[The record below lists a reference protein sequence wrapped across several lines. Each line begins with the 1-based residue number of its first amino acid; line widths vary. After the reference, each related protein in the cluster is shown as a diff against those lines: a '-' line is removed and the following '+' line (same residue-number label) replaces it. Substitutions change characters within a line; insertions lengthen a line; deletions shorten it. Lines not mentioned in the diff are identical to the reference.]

1 LYKYCINDPIHVY
14 GAAVGE
20 IKIFHSRVMGKKAF
34 TNIV

>member
-1 LYKYCINDPIHVY
+1 MLPHVY

-20 IKIFHSRVMGKKAF
+20 IKIFHSRVMGRKVF

>member
-1 LYKYCINDPIHVY
+1 MFQFMFM